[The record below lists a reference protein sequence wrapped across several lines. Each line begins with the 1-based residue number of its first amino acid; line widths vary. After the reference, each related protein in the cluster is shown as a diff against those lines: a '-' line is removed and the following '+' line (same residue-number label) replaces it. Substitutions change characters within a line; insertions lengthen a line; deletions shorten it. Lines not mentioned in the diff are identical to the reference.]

1 MKGKPDRY
9 MVKARR
15 QTLGAIHTPANK
27 PTVRVRVLGRQM
39 RGAGGGAVV
48 GERGTEQ
55 EPTGL
60 PAVNCSGKW
69 KTAHMGPTNLDNRD
83 RSNGREGVQLLVMD
97 NTTLQVQV
105 NSQML
110 LH

>member
-1 MKGKPDRY
+1 

-83 RSNGREGVQLLVMD
+83 RSNGPNVIYLLYSIE
-97 NTTLQVQV
+97 Q
-105 NSQML
+105 
-110 LH
+110 